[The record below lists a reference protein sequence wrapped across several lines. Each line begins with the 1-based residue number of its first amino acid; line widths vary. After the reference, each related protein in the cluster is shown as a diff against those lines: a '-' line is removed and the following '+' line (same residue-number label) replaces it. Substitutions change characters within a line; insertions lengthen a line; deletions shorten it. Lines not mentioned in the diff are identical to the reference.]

1 MMFEENTGFAGSKVL
16 LVEDEETMGR
26 GLEYNLSEEGYEV
39 KWAKDGKMALE
50 LFSKENYDLIILDI
64 MLPHYDGFTVAEKI
78 REKSPQIPILM
89 LTARTGIED
98 RIKGLAIGSDDYMTK
113 PFHLNEFLLRV
124 RGMLKRKQWY
134 KSYTITPEVY
144 RFGDNS
150 INFKN
155 FSCKSSK
162 KTFRLTPQEAL
173 FVKYLIDHK
182 GEIISR
188 EELLEN
194 VWNITSQVET
204 RTVDNFIVRLRKY
217 FEPDPSKPIYF
228 KSVRGAGYMFTTE
241 ENNVPD
247 VH

>member
-1 MMFEENTGFAGSKVL
+1 MPVEGKTDFAGSKVL

-39 KWAKDGKMALE
+39 KWARDGKIALD
-50 LFSKENYDLIILDI
+50 LFSKDTYDLIVLDI

-89 LTARTGIED
+89 LTARIGIED
-98 RIKGLAIGSDDYMTK
+98 RIKGLAIGGDDYMTK

-124 RGMLKRKQWY
+124 KGMLKRKQWY
-134 KSYTITPEVY
+134 KSYSTTPEVY
-144 RFGDNS
+144 QFGENIID
-150 INFKN
+150 FKN
-155 FSCKSSK
+155 YSCKSGK

-217 FEPDPSKPIYF
+217 FEPDPSKPVYF
-228 KSVRGAGYMFTTE
+228 KSVRGAGYIFSE
-241 ENNVPD
+241 ERDNNSKG
-247 VH
+247 